1 MYLITRINGEVSS
14 LNRQK
19 LMVSEDLY
27 AIIKVANKTV
37 ENETKDFYAKELI
50 KNGVAVAPSVVS
62 EDVEAEAAQRGPVP
76 FGVPL
81 PASSMGSGN
90 GNGDVVMGEPMTLAQ
105 AGA

>member
-1 MYLITRINGEVSS
+1 
-14 LNRQK
+14 
-19 LMVSEDLY
+19 LY

-37 ENETKDFYAKELI
+37 ENETKDFYAKELM
-50 KNGVAVAPSVVS
+50 KNGVAIAPSVVS
-62 EDVEAEAAQRGPVP
+62 EEVEGDAAQRGPVP

-81 PASSMGSGN
+81 ASSATGSGN